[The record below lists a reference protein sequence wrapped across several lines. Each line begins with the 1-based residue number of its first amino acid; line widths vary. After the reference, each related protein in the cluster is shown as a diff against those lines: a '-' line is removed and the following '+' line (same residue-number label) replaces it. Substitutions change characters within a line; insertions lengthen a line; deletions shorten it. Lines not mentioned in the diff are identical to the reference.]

1 MNINTF
7 TRHTTFEK
15 TNQPFNLKIN
25 NNLDSIKENNSP
37 KSSSQNNNQEDS
49 INNNI
54 NNNNFSITNNNNN
67 ITYTNNN
74 NNTNLINNN
83 IDNNLN
89 DNTNKDISDIQK
101 IHKKENQRFNII
113 IRIRPKVEND
123 MIELTTEEELK
134 PCIFKKSDNKI
145 LLRNEKTDNDYEM
158 TFDKVFNEK
167 SDQESLYLSFGEK
180 LIKDIFKG
188 YNGTILAYG
197 QTGSGKSYT
206 IFGKSLLESD
216 KQTYTINQ
224 GLVQRA
230 IHQIFEYKNL
240 NKGKKNI
247 NVYISFMQVYLN
259 QITDL
264 LNEKNADIIFNAE
277 KPSFKLGK
285 ESKNLSIENSLQ
297 IGHDKNKK
305 AFVKNLIIKEVENEQ
320 KLLVAI
326 ENGINC
332 RMTAQTILNK
342 TSSRSHA
349 ILQII
354 VKQRW
359 IERIKNN
366 TTNEITDNLHNLKGI
381 LTVVDLAGS
390 ESIKRTGSEGINQDE
405 AKEINKSISALGR
418 VIEELSRQSKYI
430 NSNNKNFHI
439 SYRDSKLT
447 EILSECLGG
456 NSKTYIIA
464 CVSPFTANC
473 EETYSTLQFAS
484 RAMIIKTQPKK
495 NEKIDSKKFS
505 KDINGNNNNINN
517 EYGNKI
523 DNNKKKLF
531 GNGGNLLNSNNNNNN
546 NNNNNF
552 NIIKNFYKNKSENN
566 HNNSIVNNL
575 NSIDNNI
582 NNNNINNLN
591 KEDFEILSKKFYSVI
606 LYLQDELGKLIV
618 KNYSLEQ
625 ENNYLKEQINNLQ

>member
-15 TNQPFNLKIN
+15 TYQPINLKINN

-37 KSSSQNNNQEDS
+37 KSSSQNNIFNQEDS

-54 NNNNFSITNNNNN
+54 NNNINNITNTNNNNV
-67 ITYTNNN
+67 
-74 NNTNLINNN
+74 NLINNN
-83 IDNNLN
+83 DNNLVLN
-89 DNTNKDISDIQK
+89 DNTNRDISDFQK

-134 PCIFKKSDNKI
+134 PCIFKKSDDKI

-430 NSNNKNFHI
+430 NNNNKNYHI

-505 KDINGNNNNINN
+505 KDINGNNNNNN

-546 NNNNNF
+546 FNINKNIYKNKNENNNNST
-552 NIIKNFYKNKSENN
+552 I
-566 HNNSIVNNL
+566 NNL
-575 NSIDNNI
+575 NLIDNNI